1 MATLCCL
8 DDTYNIDMLQAHY
21 GTTGE
26 YIMATLIQDAILYG
40 TEKPASL
47 QRVIR
52 RKQRK
57 QKVKFRLGDPECPLP
72 FANLELPGRRKR
84 HGLKKA
90 TIG

>member
-8 DDTYNIDMLQAHY
+8 DDTYNIDILQAHY

-57 QKVKFRLGDPECPLP
+57 QKVKFRLDAIRVKQPE
-72 FANLELPGRRKR
+72 LEHDYRFQRL
-84 HGLKKA
+84 LNFV
-90 TIG
+90 

>member
-8 DDTYNIDMLQAHY
+8 DDTYNIDILQAHY

-26 YIMATLIQDAILYG
+26 YIMASLIQDAILCG

-57 QKVKFRLGDPECPLP
+57 QKVKFRLDIDIVRDDFVIDPVRL
-72 FANLELPGRRKR
+72 LRV
-84 HGLKKA
+84 
-90 TIG
+90 